1 MSRTAWAFFSARFW
15 PYARMMIWADG
26 LCARIHAG
34 RQIEPMK
41 VLKWRGGMLMTSRFV
56 SPLATR
62 VRCLARS
69 LRYLSLPRLLPLF
82 RLANAFIAKAR
93 NSVFISFAVVLSI
106 VITPLRNCWLLQYCC
121 GAWLGD
127 VRTLERSLD
136 PRPLALARRYHPRMR
151 GHKTTLA

>member
-1 MSRTAWAFFSARFW
+1 
-15 PYARMMIWADG
+15 MIILAEG

-34 RQIEPMK
+34 RQMEPMK
-41 VLKWRGGMLMTSRFV
+41 VLQCRGGKLTTSRFV
-56 SPLATR
+56 FLAATR
-62 VRCLARS
+62 VRRLARS
-69 LRYLSLPRLLPLF
+69 LRYLSVPRLLPLF

-93 NSVFISFAVVLSI
+93 NSVSISFAVVLSI

-127 VRTLERSLD
+127 VRTLELSRD
-136 PRPLALARRYHPRMR
+136 PGPLALARRYHPRMR

>member
-1 MSRTAWAFFSARFW
+1 MREDPR
-15 PYARMMIWADG
+15 RQADG
-26 LCARIHAG
+26 THEGLVVPRGQADDEPLGFFGGDAREMFG
-34 RQIEPMK
+34 KKLE
-41 VLKWRGGMLMTSRFV
+41 V
-56 SPLATR
+56 SVVAEALT
-62 VRCLARS
+62 
-69 LRYLSLPRLLPLF
+69 LF

-127 VRTLERSLD
+127 VRTLERSRD